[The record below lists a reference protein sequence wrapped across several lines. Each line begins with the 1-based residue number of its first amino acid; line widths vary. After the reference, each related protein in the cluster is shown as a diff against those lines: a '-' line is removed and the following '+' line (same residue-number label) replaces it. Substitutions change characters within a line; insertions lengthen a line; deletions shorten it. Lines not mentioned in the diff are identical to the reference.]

1 MKKLALITALELLSL
16 TTLSANAASVA
27 STFTVNATLTSAC
40 IFSTAPNN
48 LNVAYTGLQNT
59 AATTTGSFGVT
70 CTNTLPYSLALGTTT
85 GTVAG
90 VNLTYTL
97 ALPTA
102 TGTGNGAAQ
111 NYNVT
116 MNMPAN
122 QAGTCASA
130 TCAGTA
136 QSHTLTM
143 TY

>member
-1 MKKLALITALELLSL
+1 MKKIALVTALELLSL
-16 TTLSANAASVA
+16 VSLQAQAASVA

-48 LNVAYTGLQNT
+48 MSVAYTGLQGA
-59 AATTTGSFGVT
+59 AATTTGSFAVR

-85 GTVAG
+85 GTVGG

-102 TGTGNGAAQ
+102 TGTGNGAVQ

-116 MNMPAN
+116 MTMPAG